1 MTISRVEYNRFTQ
14 VGTGW
19 DECAA
24 DREHICQLLDIGR
37 QAVNAAL
44 NAWEAM
50 DAAVHLSDP
59 ARNGPSGQERFYGTR
74 HGLLDVMKHIDDLH
88 GSLSAEVMF
97 PVR

>member
-1 MTISRVEYNRFTQ
+1 MAIARVEYNRFTQ

-19 DECAA
+19 DECAQ

-74 HGLLDVMKHIDDLH
+74 HGLLDVMKHVDDLH
-88 GSLSAEVMF
+88 GSLSADVMF